1 MNIRDNLKAFYVGN
15 RQGTAI
21 YVGSTKVW
29 PIDPC
34 NPITFI
40 DPVFGSQVKI
50 HLLDDK
56 PVTDCNIDSVKS
68 WYYPNTSNKSAFT
81 GSAVVTNEDYKKF
94 NVPASND
101 DNVVFMRLFQSC
113 ADLTTFDTGMVE
125 GGEDKL
131 GLLYNMGGFYCTL
144 QGCTSLT
151 TIIGDFDGSKI
162 YNYNGMFRNC
172 RSLITAPNITF
183 PHRDYLVTHTV
194 NVSILFDGCTSLTT
208 IPLYDAY
215 SWEYLSLTFNGLSNL
230 ENVGGFK
237 DIGKCFTTNSYA
249 GLNFED
255 SPKLTNQSVQNIINN
270 LATPRESL
278 AGVLKLAEN
287 VYNSLTEEQKSQ
299 ITSKGWSVT
308 Y

>member
-1 MNIRDNLKAFYVGN
+1 MK
-15 RQGTAI
+15 
-21 YVGSTKVW
+21 
-29 PIDPC
+29 
-34 NPITFI
+34 
-40 DPVFGSQVKI
+40 
-50 HLLDDK
+50 
-56 PVTDCNIDSVKS
+56 
-68 WYYPNTSNKSAFT
+68 
-81 GSAVVTNEDYKKF
+81 
-94 NVPASND
+94 
-101 DNVVFMRLFQSC
+101 LFQSC

-125 GGEDKL
+125 GGEDEL
-131 GLLYNMGGFYCTL
+131 GLLNNFGGFYCTL

-162 YNYNGMFRNC
+162 YNYNGMFGNC

-194 NVSILFDGCTSLTT
+194 NVSRLFNGCTSLTT
-208 IPLYDAY
+208 MPLYDAY
-215 SWEYLSLTFNGLSNL
+215 SWEYLSLTFNNLSNL

-237 DIGKCFTTNSYA
+237 DIGKCFTTNYVA

-278 AGVLKLAEN
+278 AGVLKFAES